1 MMKHPL
7 KLMILIVGLQSFCS
21 CSPSTPQLSL
31 DGLRKSF
38 YQGGQLESEKTYLNG
53 ELSGPSR
60 VYYKNG
66 QIAWEGSYLN
76 GKLDGSAKFFYD
88 NAAIQ
93 AQRNYDDGVQTGQT
107 KIFSKTGTLMAVYAV
122 ENGRRHG
129 ESIYL
134 YESGV
139 PLKKET
145 YVKGIKEGPETIFG
159 RDGSIKLVRNYRNGM
174 LIGEPP
180 TSNSDIDLNTQTAE
194 PSQRREPAPNPPQPA
209 VTNQPQDRM
218 VSLNQFLPVKA
229 CKLLLDQKRCP
240 QINRLQTKN
249 KIFPLRPVK
258 TPTKN

>member
-1 MMKHPL
+1 MLKPSL
-7 KLMILIVGLQSFCS
+7 KLMILLIGLQAFCS
-21 CSPSTPQLSL
+21 CSPSTPQSSL

-53 ELSGPSR
+53 ELSGPTR
-60 VYYKNG
+60 IYYKNG
-66 QIAWEGSYLN
+66 QIAWEGNYLN

-93 AQRNYDDGVQTGQT
+93 AQRNYVDGVQTGQT

-122 ENGRRHG
+122 ENGRKHG

-139 PLKKET
+139 PLKRET

-159 RDGSIKLVRNYRNGM
+159 RDGNIKSVRNYRNGM

-194 PSQRREPAPNPPQPA
+194 PPQRREPALNPPQPA
-209 VTNQPQDRM
+209 VTNQTQDRM
-218 VSLNQFLPVKA
+218 VSRTPRSIPTREELLQAVARSKALPANTKPTTNQE
-229 CKLLLDQKRCP
+229 
-240 QINRLQTKN
+240 
-249 KIFPLRPVK
+249 
-258 TPTKN
+258 